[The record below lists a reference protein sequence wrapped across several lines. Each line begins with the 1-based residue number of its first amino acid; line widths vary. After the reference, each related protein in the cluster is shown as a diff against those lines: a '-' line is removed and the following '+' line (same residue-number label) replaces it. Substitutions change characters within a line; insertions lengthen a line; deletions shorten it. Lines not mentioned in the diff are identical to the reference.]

1 MEVLSCPNF
10 LLLEPTFLGVPLKN
24 YYTRN
29 PNFQHKEVQKKNCFP
44 STVLKIS
51 ARMKVFLVQ
60 VFKPQGKTLNWP
72 VVGSIHESHVDR
84 VAGR

>member
-1 MEVLSCPNF
+1 MVELSCPNF

-29 PNFQHKEVQKKNCFP
+29 PNFQHKEVQKRNCFP
-44 STVLKIS
+44 TTVLKIS
-51 ARMKVFLVQ
+51 ARMNVFLVQ
-60 VFKPQGKTLNWP
+60 VFKSQGNWP
-72 VVGSIHESHVDR
+72 VVGSIHKSRVDR